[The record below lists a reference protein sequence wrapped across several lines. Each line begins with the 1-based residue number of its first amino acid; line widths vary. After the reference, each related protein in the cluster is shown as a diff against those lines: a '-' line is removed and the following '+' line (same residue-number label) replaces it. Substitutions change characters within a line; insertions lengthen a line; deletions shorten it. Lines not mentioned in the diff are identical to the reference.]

1 MVALPTVPK
10 DTSVNSLFAELM
22 PKMTKE
28 QLTNSKAPTELA
40 GTEITMVMD
49 ISGELYSYTLKNGA
63 DVVFNKG
70 DLPNPK
76 MRVKISKEDVDKM
89 IKSGNL
95 DMITGM
101 TNGLN
106 KSKYNAINTLKG
118 SFVAELANDD
128 GSVTKIQVICNGA
141 ASPSSVFKMTAK
153 DSSALMRRETN
164 PVNLF
169 MSGAMKIE
177 GDMSFAMGTQPLFS

>member
-1 MVALPTVPK
+1 
-10 DTSVNSLFAELM
+10 
-22 PKMTKE
+22 
-28 QLTNSKAPTELA
+28 
-40 GTEITMVMD
+40 MD
-49 ISGELYSYTLKNGA
+49 ISGDLYSYTMKNGSQ
-63 DVVFNKG
+63 VEFKKG
-70 DLPNPK
+70 DLANPK
-76 MRVKISKEDVDKM
+76 LRVKISKEDMEKM

-118 SFVAELANDD
+118 SFMNELTMDD
-128 GSVTKIQVICNGA
+128 GGVLKIQVICNGA
-141 ASPSSVFKMTAK
+141 ATPSSTFKMSFK
-153 DSSALMRRETN
+153 DASTLMRRETN